1 MVGSRTEIM
10 QQMRQTQ
17 KRIAGAKRR
26 RDQKAV
32 QNLQVRMQQLEKEL
46 KYAGPEF

>member
-32 QNLQVRMQQLEKEL
+32 QNLHAKMQQLEKEL

>member
-1 MVGSRTEIM
+1 M
-10 QQMRQTQ
+10 QQLHRTQ

-32 QNLQVRMQQLEKEL
+32 QDLRGKMQQLEKEL